1 MIFNSFTVTND
12 YNLARNAWA
21 KGRGRRFFFRA
32 NKTLICNCLAL
43 AGKFLQ
49 KELWI
54 LFVFKIS
61 CKGLTLPTLLHHAS
75 YLLCRQDKKL
85 KSINRKQCW
94 YAIHAVYFLTD
105 REWQEKMGRWRVRV
119 RVVNGKARE
128 MRICFSY
135 NCFSLFSYNKQG
147 NWEET

>member
-12 YNLARNAWA
+12 YNLARNEQMAVVVA
-21 KGRGRRFFFRA
+21 FSCGQK
-32 NKTLICNCLAL
+32 KTLICNCLAL
-43 AGKFLQ
+43 AVKFLQ
-49 KELWI
+49 KELRI

-94 YAIHAVYFLTD
+94 YAIHAVYFFTD

-128 MRICFSY
+128 IRICFSH
-135 NCFSLFSYNKQG
+135 NCFNPFSYNKQG